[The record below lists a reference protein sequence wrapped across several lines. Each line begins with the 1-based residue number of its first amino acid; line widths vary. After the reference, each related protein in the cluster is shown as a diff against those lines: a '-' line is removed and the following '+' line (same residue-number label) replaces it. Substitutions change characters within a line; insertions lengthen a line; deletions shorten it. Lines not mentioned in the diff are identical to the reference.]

1 MKVAITSKGN
11 ALDSVLDSRF
21 GRCSYFAIYDTESK
35 KVEFVENP
43 NLNANEGAGPLS
55 VKLIAS
61 YGVKKAVSKE
71 FGFKIKS
78 LMNDLSIQMIVI
90 DEEKTIK
97 DIVELLNNELLN

>member
-11 ALDSVLDSRF
+11 TLDSILDTRF

-35 KVEFVENP
+35 KLEFVENP
-43 NLNANEGAGPLS
+43 NLNTNEGAGPSS

-61 YGVKKAVSKE
+61 YGVKKAVSGE

-78 LMNDLSIQMIVI
+78 LMDDLSIQMIIVN
-90 DEEKTIK
+90 EEKTINE
-97 DIVELLNNELLN
+97 IVELLNK

>member
-11 ALDSVLDSRF
+11 TLDSVLDTRF

-35 KVEFVENP
+35 KLEFVENP
-43 NLNANEGAGPLS
+43 NLNANEGAGPSS

-61 YGVKKAVSKE
+61 YGVKKAVSGE

-78 LMNDLSIQMIVI
+78 LMDDLSIQMIIVN
-90 DEEKTIK
+90 EEKTINE
-97 DIVELLNNELLN
+97 IVELLNK